1 MNADSRPSV
10 SSRQTEQVSTHMFLG
25 SKLPNKTSMKVHI
38 LVAATNCDNQ
48 NVSKWLH
55 RAETGVGE
63 RANRDRLANPDG
75 HERLKEKA
83 RAAGHWYTWK
93 AQVAVALQKVAE
105 MSDAEF
111 RQHYED
117 GQTPNEIV
125 GLCVRR
131 IGAINVDNDTVVVE
145 SDTDTDTDTDTD
157 SEYIGSSI
165 DSDESYNP
173 RADIRLLAQR
183 EFGYNSDLNSQYSA
197 VSSDNDSSSDYEGA
211 VAHREY

>member
-10 SSRQTEQVSTHMFLG
+10 SSRQTEQVSTHMFLE

-75 HERLKEKA
+75 HERWKEKY
-83 RAAGHWYTWK
+83 RAAGHFYTFK
-93 AQVAVALQKVAE
+93 AQVAVELQKVAE
-105 MSDAEF
+105 MSGAEF
-111 RQHYED
+111 NQHYKD

-125 GLCVRR
+125 GLCVSRS
-131 IGAINVDNDTVVVE
+131 DTVVALRERVLQLE
-145 SDTDTDTDTDTD
+145 EIHMRAWTTKMRTARTMMMRMMRMMMMMMMMSRTILVRRLDYWHKENSDTTM
-157 SEYIGSSI
+157 I
-165 DSDESYNP
+165 
-173 RADIRLLAQR
+173 
-183 EFGYNSDLNSQYSA
+183 
-197 VSSDNDSSSDYEGA
+197 
-211 VAHREY
+211 

>member
-1 MNADSRPSV
+1 
-10 SSRQTEQVSTHMFLG
+10 
-25 SKLPNKTSMKVHI
+25 MKVHI

-111 RQHYED
+111 RQQYDD
-117 GQTPNEIV
+117 GQTPNEV
-125 GLCVRR
+125 VDMLLCR
-131 IGAINVDNDTVVVE
+131 INPATGD
-145 SDTDTDTDTDTD
+145 SD
-157 SEYIGSSI
+157 SEYIAPSDSDSEYIASS

-173 RADIRLLAQR
+173 REDIRMLAQR
-183 EFGYNSDLNSQYSA
+183 EFGYNNDLNSEF
-197 VSSDNDSSSDYEGA
+197 SSDYDSSSDYDDSVCGDRCEA
-211 VAHREY
+211 STQTP